1 MKEQCELY
9 DRECINC
16 GECEICDIDPTKKCD
31 DCGLC
36 IDEVDEYRSVTID
49 DFIKQNV
56 SKEEIER
63 ISKKLSEKGNNNA
76 ETKILENSIIINN
89 NIKKQHYKLKTIL

>member
-16 GECEICDIDPTKKCD
+16 GECEICDLDPKKHCD
-31 DCGLC
+31 NCGCC

-49 DFIKQNV
+49 DFINQNV

-63 ISKKLSEKGNNNA
+63 MRKQLTEVENEEIEDSKDLRG
-76 ETKILENSIIINN
+76 
-89 NIKKQHYKLKTIL
+89 